1 MMIKDTKTIT
11 LRIPSELDF
20 TITRYLLSLREGGE
34 DLTKAELLI
43 RLIRIGTAA
52 ETKFNK

>member
-43 RLIRIGTAA
+43 RLIRIGIAA
-52 ETKFNK
+52 ETKNK